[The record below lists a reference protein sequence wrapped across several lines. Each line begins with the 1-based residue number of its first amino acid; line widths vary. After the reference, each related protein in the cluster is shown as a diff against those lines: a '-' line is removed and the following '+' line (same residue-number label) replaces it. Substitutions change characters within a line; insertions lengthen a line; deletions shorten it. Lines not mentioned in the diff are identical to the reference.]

1 MITAI
6 TPEQVDVDE
15 YESITLSYGLT
26 YDDITI
32 PPSIEEV
39 IVTFPGGQIYTDE
52 IVTTITSFSSFTIT
66 GRFVGIFDKEVHFI
80 GSDKNQYQVNDW
92 DNVPLDFDTVFKFKA
107 PNPTVV
113 TMIVTAY
120 TTDGS
125 ISSLIDVNSDWVTSH
140 AQLRDYIQRGKY

>member
-15 YESITLSYGLT
+15 YENITLSYVLT
-26 YDDITI
+26 YGDIIT
-32 PPSIEEV
+32 PPVIEEV
-39 IVTFPGGQIYTDE
+39 IVTFPDGQLYTDE
-52 IVTTITSFSSFTIT
+52 IVTTITSFSSFTIS
-66 GRFVGIFDKEVHFI
+66 GKFVGIFDKEVHFI

-92 DNVPLDFDTVFKFKA
+92 NNVPSDFDAVFKFKA

-113 TMIVTAY
+113 TMTVTVH

-125 ISSLIDVNSDWVTSH
+125 KSSLIDVNSDWVTSH